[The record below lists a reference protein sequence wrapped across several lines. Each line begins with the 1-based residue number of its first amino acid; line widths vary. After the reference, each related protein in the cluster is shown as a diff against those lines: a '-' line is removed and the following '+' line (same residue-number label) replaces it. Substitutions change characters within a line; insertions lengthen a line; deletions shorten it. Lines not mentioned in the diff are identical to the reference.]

1 MEGSVHVT
9 AKNKQRN
16 NNKKAIIVVV
26 TTTTIKTDHC
36 CFIFYILS
44 FRKCD
49 MNMAREQWVGR
60 FEVAENDYPIVFNF
74 FSIYITCFSIFI
86 TKQMNG
92 HFRK

>member
-1 MEGSVHVT
+1 
-9 AKNKQRN
+9 
-16 NNKKAIIVVV
+16 
-26 TTTTIKTDHC
+26 
-36 CFIFYILS
+36 
-44 FRKCD
+44 

-92 HFRK
+92 HFRKQKSSCKRLSILVRQ